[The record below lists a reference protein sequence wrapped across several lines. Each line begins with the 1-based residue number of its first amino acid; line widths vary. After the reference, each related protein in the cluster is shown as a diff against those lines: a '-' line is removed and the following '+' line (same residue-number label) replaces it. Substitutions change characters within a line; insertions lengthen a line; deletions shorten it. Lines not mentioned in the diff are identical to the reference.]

1 MIVKCIDGKKSV
13 INYILIQQYL
23 KKDDLVKDF
32 IKSIFAK
39 NNRMTF
45 NDLDLSNQ
53 LQYAIDD
60 LGFEKPTPIQS
71 QAFSVV
77 RSGKDV
83 VGIAQT
89 GTGKT
94 FAYMLPILRD
104 LKFSKQQHPRVLVLV
119 PTRELVIQVVDEI
132 EKLAKY
138 INVRVLGVY
147 GGTNI
152 NTQKQAILQGQD
164 IIVATPGRL
173 YDLGLSNALKLK
185 SIQKLVIDEV
195 DVMLDLGFRFQLM
208 NIFDIIPQR
217 RQNVLFSATMTEDVD
232 KLIYD
237 YFKNPQK
244 ISIAVS
250 GTPLDNI
257 EQISYNVPNF
267 FTKVNLL
274 NHLLNDKQTFHK
286 VLIFVAF
293 KRSADLLF
301 KHLEEVFGSETC
313 VIHSNKTQNYR
324 IRSIKQFDEGNNR
337 ILVATDVMARGL
349 DFDEVSHVINFD
361 TPIFPENYMHRIGR
375 TGRAE
380 KAGKTILFSTEK
392 EQEAKK
398 EIENLMD
405 YQIPVFELPSA
416 IEISKLLTEDER
428 PREDR
433 EQSKNRTKQEYVP
446 GPAFHEK
453 SEKNSKVNLGG
464 SYRREIAKKYKK
476 PKTRGD
482 KNYNR
487 RNKKK

>member
-1 MIVKCIDGKKSV
+1 
-13 INYILIQQYL
+13 
-23 KKDDLVKDF
+23 
-32 IKSIFAK
+32 
-39 NNRMTF
+39 MTF
-45 NDLDLSNQ
+45 KDLGISNQ
-53 LQYAIDD
+53 LQYAVDD
-60 LGFEKPTPIQS
+60 LGFETPTPIQE

-94 FAYMLPILRD
+94 FAYMMPILQD

-132 EKLAKY
+132 EKLSKY
-138 INVRVLGVY
+138 INTRVLGVY

-173 YDLGLSNALKLK
+173 YDLALSNALKLK

-208 NIFDIIPQR
+208 NIFDVIPER

-232 KLIYD
+232 ALIYD
-237 YFKNPQK
+237 FFKNPTK
-244 ISIAVS
+244 ISVAVS

-257 EQISYNVPNF
+257 EQVSYNIPNF

-274 NHLLNDKQTFHK
+274 HHLLRDKETYHK

-293 KRSADLLF
+293 KRTADLLF
-301 KHLEEVFGSETC
+301 KHLEEVFNEEMC

-324 IRSIKQFDEGNNR
+324 IRSIRQFDEGKNR
-337 ILVATDVMARGL
+337 ILLATDVMARGL

-361 TPIFPENYMHRIGR
+361 TPDFPENYMHRIGR

-380 KAGKTILFSTEK
+380 KAGKTLLFSTEK
-392 EQEAKK
+392 EQSKK
-398 EIENLMD
+398 EEIETLMD
-405 YQIPVFELPSA
+405 YKIPILEMPEEV
-416 IEISKLLTEDER
+416 EISKLLTEDER
-428 PREDR
+428 PKEDT
-433 EQSKNRTKQEYVP
+433 EQSRNRTALEYVP

>member
-1 MIVKCIDGKKSV
+1 
-13 INYILIQQYL
+13 
-23 KKDDLVKDF
+23 
-32 IKSIFAK
+32 
-39 NNRMTF
+39 MTF
-45 NDLDLSNQ
+45 QDLGISNQ

-60 LGFEKPTPIQS
+60 LGYVTPTPIQE

-94 FAYMLPILRD
+94 FAYMLPILQD

-119 PTRELVIQVVDEI
+119 PTRELVLQVVEQI
-132 EKLAKY
+132 EQLTKY
-138 INVRVLGVY
+138 INTRVLGVY
-147 GGTNI
+147 GGANI

-173 YDLGLSNALKLK
+173 YDLALSNALKLK

-208 NIFDIIPQR
+208 NIFDVIPER

-232 KLIYD
+232 TLIYD
-237 YFKNPQK
+237 FFKNPEK
-244 ISIAVS
+244 ISVAVS

-257 EQISYNVPNF
+257 EQVSYNIPNF

-274 NHLLNDKQTFHK
+274 HELLADKETYNK
-286 VLIFVAF
+286 VLIFVGF
-293 KRSADLLF
+293 KRTADLLF
-301 KHLEEVFGSETC
+301 KHLQEVFNDEMC

-324 IRSIKQFDEGNNR
+324 IRSIKQFDEGKNR
-337 ILVATDVMARGL
+337 VLLATDVMARGL
-349 DFDEVSHVINFD
+349 DFDNVSHVINFD
-361 TPIFPENYMHRIGR
+361 TPEFPENYMHRIGR

-380 KAGKTILFSTEK
+380 KAGKTILFSTPK
-392 EQEAKK
+392 EQETKK
-398 EIENLMD
+398 GIEELMN
-405 YQIPVFELPSA
+405 YEIPVLELPEDV
-416 IEISKLLTEDER
+416 EISKLLTEDER
-428 PREDR
+428 PRED
-433 EQSKNRTKQEYVP
+433 QGISKNRTSLEYVP

-453 SEKNSKVNLGG
+453 SEKNSKTNQGG
-464 SYRREIAKKYKK
+464 SYRREIAAKYKK

-482 KNYNR
+482 KNYNKH
-487 RNKKK
+487 NKKKKK